1 MSHFSVVLTYNGI
14 LKVPAREIAHAE
26 AIRRKYYELKTDSYI
41 AMKLYWLNEL
51 MDRDIGPAGTPRRD
65 KFERK
70 PADEFHACHIGEAVK
85 KARLAMTLTQ
95 EKLGQGMGV
104 QRSQACRIESG
115 KGIAIASMMRGV

>member
-26 AIRRKYYELKTDSYI
+26 IVYI

-85 KARLAMTLTQ
+85 KARLALTLTQ
-95 EKLGQGMGV
+95 EKFGQGMGV